1 MILSIP
7 LNHLLVTYE
16 EVEPYLQEHRM
27 SLKEFVETSVTVLDK
42 VETCDPRA
50 YSSHPAYYL
59 DFDPPAWMIPTNP
72 LAEFE
77 QKIQQANPTN
87 CYEDMNAAIV
97 HHQLTALALE
107 VYYEL
112 VNFMEVY
119 KIVDHP
125 MLHRAVV
132 GWRGQNMLLKV
143 CRRI

>member
-1 MILSIP
+1 
-7 LNHLLVTYE
+7 
-16 EVEPYLQEHRM
+16 M
-27 SLKEFVETSVTVLDK
+27 SLKDFVESSVTVLDK
-42 VETCDPRA
+42 IETADQRTF
-50 YSSHPAYYL
+50 SSHPAYYL
-59 DFDPPAWMIPTNP
+59 DFNSPLPYRTATTSTSV

-87 CYEDMNAAIV
+87 CYEDMNAAAL

-112 VNFMEVY
+112 VAFLEVY

-132 GWRGQNMLLKV
+132 GWQGQNMLLKV
-143 CRRI
+143 YRRI